1 VRRGPS
7 LLGQFFAIVLLGG
20 VAFGVCLVALIPAT
34 RDLAGANATQGS
46 VSDALSPLSQRTVVY
61 ASDGTSQIGV
71 LGLEDRQYAQ
81 FSDVPD
87 DVINAVVATEDQT
100 FWHNPGI
107 DFRSVARALSNNL
120 TEGQVAE
127 GGSTITMQLAKNRLL
142 TPKRDLNRKAR
153 ELVLAFRL
161 NSEFTK
167 QEILEQYLNTVYF
180 GQGSYGIESAAQRF
194 FVTTDPATGQQ
205 RGKHLD
211 ELNLAE
217 AALLAG
223 SIQNPEGDNPFRN
236 PARAAARRGEVLA
249 NMREQG
255 FITKDEEALGD
266 LFLLPTVLP
275 PAELRPDNYF
285 VEEVQRRLLNDD
297 RLGVTPEERRN
308 AVLRGGLKVVST
320 MDLLAQF
327 NAQAAVNEVLPD
339 APPFTGALVALDPQ
353 NGFVKAVVGGP
364 GFEKSQY
371 NLATQPPGRQPG
383 STYKMITL
391 AAALEAGYSP
401 NDTINGSDG
410 CIIRGYGENGKE
422 GVAHNAESGGGTR
435 SLRSATA
442 GSVNCAFLRLVEVL
456 GVDKVVDMAHRM
468 GIEDIE
474 GLRKIADDKYH
485 TSVTLGTDEAT
496 PLEMATVG
504 AVLANEGVRHE
515 PVFVEKVIASD
526 GTVLIDNSTPEG
538 ERVIEPEIADCEVNM
553 LQGVVTGGTGTAA
566 RLGTRQ
572 IAGKTGTTD
581 KKADAWFVGFTPT
594 LVAAVWRGAPNA
606 LVPGA
611 GFGGEYP
618 ARTWHAFMEAQ
629 LAGQPELEFPD
640 AGPVCE
646 RPGKYIKEKSGRQQ
660 YQSSATNT
668 TVAPDTVPPDTVPPA
683 TTRPPSTT
691 RKPLPPT
698 TVPPPPPS

>member
-1 VRRGPS
+1 VRRGTS

-20 VAFGVCLVALIPAT
+20 MAFGAGLVALIPAT
-34 RDLAGANATQGS
+34 RDLAGANVTQGS
-46 VSDALSPLSQRTVVY
+46 VSDSLSPLSQRTIVY

-100 FWHNPGI
+100 FWDNPGI

-194 FVTTDPATGQQ
+194 FVTTDPAADQQ

-211 ELNLAE
+211 ELNFAE

-236 PARAAARRGEVLA
+236 PARAATRRGEVLA

-255 FITKDEEALGD
+255 FITKDEEGLGN
-266 LFLLPTVLP
+266 LFPLPTVLP

-285 VEEVQRRLLNDD
+285 VEEVQRRLLNDN
-297 RLGVTPEERRN
+297 RLGATPEERRN

-339 APPFTGALVALDPQ
+339 APPYTGALVALDPQ

-401 NDTINGSDG
+401 NDSINGSDG
-410 CIIRGYGENGKE
+410 CMIRGYGENGKE
-422 GVAHNAESGGGTR
+422 GVAHNAESGGGYPELAVGHR
-435 SLRSATA
+435 WFGELRVLAPRRSAGRRQGGRHGPSHGDRGHRRAAQDRRRRVPHVGHARNRRGDPVGDGHRRRRA
-442 GSVNCAFLRLVEVL
+442 GQRRRAPRS
-456 GVDKVVDMAHRM
+456 
-468 GIEDIE
+468 
-474 GLRKIADDKYH
+474 
-485 TSVTLGTDEAT
+485 
-496 PLEMATVG
+496 
-504 AVLANEGVRHE
+504 GVRR
-515 PVFVEKVIASD
+515 
-526 GTVLIDNSTPEG
+526 EG
-538 ERVIEPEIADCEVNM
+538 DRA
-553 LQGVVTGGTGTAA
+553 
-566 RLGTRQ
+566 
-572 IAGKTGTTD
+572 
-581 KKADAWFVGFTPT
+581 
-594 LVAAVWRGAPNA
+594 
-606 LVPGA
+606 
-611 GFGGEYP
+611 
-618 ARTWHAFMEAQ
+618 
-629 LAGQPELEFPD
+629 
-640 AGPVCE
+640 
-646 RPGKYIKEKSGRQQ
+646 
-660 YQSSATNT
+660 
-668 TVAPDTVPPDTVPPA
+668 
-683 TTRPPSTT
+683 
-691 RKPLPPT
+691 
-698 TVPPPPPS
+698 